1 MGRGDDWMA
10 ELDDVLYRLRREI
23 DEIDSKIIELLRL
36 RMKVCRDIGE
46 YKMRAGLPVFDP
58 IRHAEVSEKWGEFK
72 EVFQVVSRLC
82 REVEVGVQHI

>member
-1 MGRGDDWMA
+1 MA
-10 ELDDVLYRLRREI
+10 ELDDVLVRLRREI
-23 DEIDSKIIELLRL
+23 DEIDAQIIDLLKR

-58 IRHAEVSEKWGEFK
+58 VRHAEVSERWGEFK
-72 EVFQVVSRLC
+72 DVFQVVSRLC